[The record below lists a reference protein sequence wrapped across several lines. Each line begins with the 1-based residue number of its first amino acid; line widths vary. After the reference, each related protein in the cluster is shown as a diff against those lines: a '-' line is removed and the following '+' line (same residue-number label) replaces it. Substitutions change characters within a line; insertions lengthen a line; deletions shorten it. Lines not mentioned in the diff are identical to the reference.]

1 VHIFAAV
8 QIAASVTFDLAASN
22 LTGALEAHE
31 TNETRLSNLKSFC
44 SNVIM
49 PVAQQ

>member
-22 LTGALEAHE
+22 LTGALEAHD
-31 TNETRLSNLKSFC
+31 TNETRLSNLKLEP
-44 SNVIM
+44 VIL
-49 PVAQQ
+49 